1 MAKQTRTS
9 SNALTLNGGGIRFN
23 RMKTQPELFRGYLL
37 SLIAVTGFGFTFIA
51 VTLGSES
58 FDPITMSIG
67 RVVPAGI
74 LAVIALK
81 LMKQPLL
88 PPREAYPLIL
98 GSSIGIIIGFPLLST
113 LALQSIPAA
122 DAGVIGA
129 VTPMVT
135 GIVAVFIGHKR
146 PKPMFWAAAALG
158 AVSAMS
164 LAYFKGGTDFGGG
177 TYWGYLAMAFA
188 VLLASMGHI
197 SGSTLVAKYSSF
209 TVLSWA
215 VIISIPIQ
223 LPIAVVN
230 WSINPIT
237 EWPTWTAIL
246 GFLYVS
252 WFSLSIGNFMLNQ
265 GLHIIGLVK
274 GAQLQLLQPIVTM
287 VLAILILQ
295 QSVSPITWLAA
306 FGILTSVAWSQRYK
320 AK

>member
-1 MAKQTRTS
+1 MANQARNS
-9 SNALTLNGGGIRFN
+9 SNALTHRGGGIRFN

-51 VTLGSES
+51 VTLGSAS
-58 FDPITMSIG
+58 FDPLTMSVG

-81 LMKQPLL
+81 AMKQPLI
-88 PPREAYPLIL
+88 PPREAFPLII
-98 GSSIGIIIGFPLLST
+98 GSSAGVIIGFPLLST
-113 LALQSIPAA
+113 FALQNIPAA

-135 GIVAVFIGHKR
+135 AVVAILIGHKK
-146 PKPMFWAAAALG
+146 PKRMFWLAAALG

-164 LAYFKGGTDFGGG
+164 LAYFKGGTGFGDGLF
-177 TYWGYLAMAFA
+177 WGYIAMAFA
-188 VLLASMGHI
+188 VLFASMGHI

-215 VIISIPIQ
+215 VIISIPVQ
-223 LPIAVVN
+223 LPIAIVN
-230 WSINPIT
+230 WTINPIT
-237 EWPTWTAIL
+237 EWPAWTAIL
-246 GFLYVS
+246 GYLYVS

-287 VLAILILQ
+287 ILAILILHQ
-295 QSVSPITWLAA
+295 TVSPITWIAA
-306 FGILTSVAWSQRYK
+306 FGILTSVAWSQRYR
-320 AK
+320 

>member
-1 MAKQTRTS
+1 
-9 SNALTLNGGGIRFN
+9 
-23 RMKTQPELFRGYLL
+23 MKTQPELFRGYLL

-287 VLAILILQ
+287 VLSILILQ
-295 QSVSPITWLAA
+295 QPVSPITWLAA
-306 FGILTSVAWSQRYK
+306 FGILTSVAWSQRYR
-320 AK
+320 